1 MIDVD
6 RRPDAPPSLASQ
18 KSFCDDDVIEALNID
33 FHGKCYLCERRHNVA
48 YMEVDHRVPKAKV
61 LALKFEWTNLF
72 PACSPCNGQRTRGTP
87 TDGYLSPG
95 QGVEQRLTQTATPS
109 NDVNVELS
117 CDFSAV
123 SATDAPAIATA
134 TELQRLHTVDTRARA
149 RKRMKG
155 AELLREIASH
165 YTKEIAT
172 LEVSVLRARRDKQSA
187 GEAEGLL
194 RARLSRKAR
203 FSMLL
208 RSLVAPSLADL
219 FD

>member
-6 RRPDAPPSLASQ
+6 RRPDAPLSLAIE
-18 KSFCDDDVIEALNID
+18 KSFCGDDVIEALDID
-33 FHGKCYLCERRHNVA
+33 FHGKCYLCERRLNVA
-48 YMEVDHRVPKAKV
+48 YMEVDHRVSKAKV
-61 LALKFEWTNLF
+61 PSLKFEWTNLF
-72 PACSPCNGQRTRGTP
+72 PACGPCNGQRTRGTP
-87 TDGYLSPG
+87 KDGYLSPG
-95 QGVEQRLTQTATPS
+95 QGVEQRLTQMATPS
-109 NDVNVELS
+109 DDVNIELT

-123 SATDAPAIATA
+123 SATDAPAITTA
-134 TELQRLHTVDTRARA
+134 TELRRLHSVDTGAGI

-165 YTKEIAT
+165 YTKEVAA

-187 GEAEGLL
+187 GEDEGLL